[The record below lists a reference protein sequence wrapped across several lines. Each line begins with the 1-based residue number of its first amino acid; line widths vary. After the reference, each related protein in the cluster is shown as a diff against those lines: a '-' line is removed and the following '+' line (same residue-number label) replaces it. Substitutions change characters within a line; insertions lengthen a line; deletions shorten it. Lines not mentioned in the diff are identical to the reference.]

1 MVQRSEVRWSLKN
14 LVLTD
19 GKEEGHVKLNEK
31 LERALIALSFLPN
44 ALRARKEQSP
54 KKTIDEK
61 TVVTKI

>member
-1 MVQRSEVRWSLKN
+1 M
-14 LVLTD
+14 
-19 GKEEGHVKLNEK
+19 KLNEK